1 MARLQE
7 KLPST
12 KQRLKALETVAST
25 LARSGNLN
33 DVPLVEI
40 EKDGRWVTTRKNMIM
55 DSITPYD
62 VSAPPSPSQAK
73 RRREAEQ
80 STRESSV
87 RSSVR
92 SSSQG
97 RVSLRGHKRL
107 GMGGL

>member
-7 KLPST
+7 RLPST

-25 LARSGNLN
+25 LACSGNLN

-40 EKDGRWVTTRKNMIM
+40 EKDGRWVTRRKNMIM

-62 VSAPPSPSQAK
+62 APSQSK
-73 RRREAEQ
+73 RQREGGED
-80 STRESSV
+80 SV
-87 RSSVR
+87 RDRSSVTSTVR
-92 SSSQG
+92 EGS
-97 RVSLRGHKRL
+97 VIRGNKRL